1 MGGGGPFVHR
11 SHFSCTQVTPDDR
24 IDLSELKG
32 ELDLLWNKMPDPD
45 EQAAPSCSA
54 CQHPSFQKLK
64 WLKTK
69 LHQGHQ
75 KKSGCYLAKQPGSD
89 TRASTKVCDKMRA
102 AGIGFREA
110 AQVADDDDRIEK
122 LEVAFS
128 ALPDRLNPKKGP
140 QGGESIKSWLRAAG
154 GFPCEALPILDA
166 FAKAVD
172 TVKAEHHL
180 PAQTEQET
188 RLFNAFFKR
197 CSQVFRAN
205 SVDSNCRCRAHKGK
219 WDLLCPFLFKL
230 DNQGLG
236 RASAIPAASQ
246 AEKRSA
252 DGGSPAPPTNKKA
265 RTGTN

>member
-1 MGGGGPFVHR
+1 VGGGGPFVHR
-11 SHFSCTQVTPDDR
+11 LHSSGTQVTPDDR

-32 ELDLLWNKMPDPD
+32 ELDLLWNKMPDPY
-45 EQAAPSCSA
+45 EQGAPTCSA

-75 KKSGCYLAKQPGSD
+75 RKSGCYLAKQPGSD
-89 TRASTKVCDKMRA
+89 IRESTKACDEMRA
-102 AGIGFREA
+102 AGIALREA

-122 LEVAFS
+122 VWVAFS
-128 ALPDRLNPKKGP
+128 ALPDRLNPGKGP
-140 QGGESIKSWLRAAG
+140 QGGGSVTSWCSAAG

-172 TVKAEHHL
+172 TVKTERHL
-180 PAQTEQET
+180 AAQTEMET

-197 CSQVFRAN
+197 CSQVFRGN
-205 SVDSNCRCRAHKGK
+205 SADSNCRCRNHKGK
-219 WDLLCPFLFKL
+219 WYVLCPFLSKL
-230 DNQGLG
+230 DSQGLG
-236 RASAIPAASQ
+236 RASATPLAGR

-252 DGGSPAPPTNKKA
+252 DCGSPAPPSNKKA
-265 RTGTN
+265 RTGTK